1 VLFRIIVPGG
11 FEPPSR
17 APKALRID
25 HYPTGLLAPGL
36 NPGEKSYPHKIYMA
50 FPGGSRE
57 MKLLTK
63 APMSQRRLIEILRV
77 IESADKPVG
86 ARAISDSLC
95 NRGYELGE
103 RAVRYN
109 LKILDELGFTRKRG
123 YSGRML
129 TPLGMRELNDA
140 LVDDRIG
147 FVNTR
152 IEEYMFKTSFDP
164 VTRTGDVIANTSII
178 DKADVERVF
187 EIIGR
192 TFDAGY
198 AISRRVLIL
207 EEGAGLFAQEIPT
220 GCVGIA
226 TLCSIT
232 LDGMLMKRGIP
243 VETSFAGVVDVR
255 DGKPAE
261 FTDLIAYAGSSLD
274 PMRVFMARRVTH
286 VVDAVERGSGK
297 ILANVREVP
306 VAAAELAVSL
316 LEQSKDA
323 GLGGLIELGGQGEPL
338 LGCPIGSGKIGIAF
352 CAGVNGTVA
361 AEETG
366 IRIKTIPISALVDY
380 SRTTVL

>member
-1 VLFRIIVPGG
+1 
-11 FEPPSR
+11 
-17 APKALRID
+17 
-25 HYPTGLLAPGL
+25 
-36 NPGEKSYPHKIYMA
+36 
-50 FPGGSRE
+50 

-109 LKILDELGFTRKRG
+109 LKILDELGFTKKRG

-164 VTRTGDVIANTSII
+164 VTKTGDVIANTSII
-178 DKADVERVF
+178 DKADVERVS

-207 EEGAGLFAQEIPT
+207 EEGAGLFAQEIPA

-232 LDGMLMKRGIP
+232 LDGMLMKGGIP
-243 VETSFAGVVDVR
+243 VDTSFAGMVDVR

-274 PMRVFMARRVTH
+274 PMRVFMARRVTR

-297 ILANVREVP
+297 ILANVREIP

-316 LEQSKDA
+316 LEQSRDA

-352 CAGVNGTVA
+352 CAGVNGAVA
-361 AEETG
+361 AEEMG

-380 SRTTVL
+380 SRTTEL

>member
-1 VLFRIIVPGG
+1 
-11 FEPPSR
+11 
-17 APKALRID
+17 
-25 HYPTGLLAPGL
+25 
-36 NPGEKSYPHKIYMA
+36 
-50 FPGGSRE
+50 

-77 IESADKPVG
+77 IESANKPVG

-109 LKILDELGFTRKRG
+109 LKILDELGFTKKRG

-164 VTRTGDVIANTSII
+164 VTKTGDVIANTSII
-178 DKADVERVF
+178 DKADAERVF

-207 EEGAGLFAQEIPT
+207 EEGAGLFAQEIPA

-243 VETSFAGVVDVR
+243 VDTSFAGVVDVR
-255 DGKPAE
+255 EGKPAE

-274 PMRVFMARRVTH
+274 PMRVLMARRVTR

-306 VAAAELAVSL
+306 VAAAELAMSL
-316 LEQSKDA
+316 LEQSRDA

-352 CAGVNGTVA
+352 CAGVNGAVA
-361 AEETG
+361 AEEMG

-380 SRTTVL
+380 SRTTEL